1 MGLNAELSLYLVT
14 EKLLVEVE
22 PGAPWEVCGE
32 IPAEGSKCS
41 VQDEYGR
48 EKELGEMVLSLE
60 KGLPEVT
67 EKGSPEE
74 TKATDNPSQCRKRK
88 MEDSGRKGNISEE
101 SLCSIFLL
109 GILGFLESFKFWLQE
124 REFPRE
130 PSCHFSCRS
139 SSSCE
144 LRKIKYFAYP
154 FLHQPPLKKPSFTLF
169 YFLPR
174 STKRISLLVW

>member
-14 EKLLVEVE
+14 EKLLTEVE
-22 PGAPWEVCGE
+22 PGASCEVCGE

-41 VQDEYGR
+41 VQGEYGK
-48 EKELGEMVLSLE
+48 EKELRGMVLSPE
-60 KGLPEVT
+60 KALPEVT
-67 EKGSPEE
+67 EKRSPEE

-109 GILGFLESFKFWLQE
+109 GTLGFLESFKFCLQE

-130 PSCHFSCRS
+130 PSC
-139 SSSCE
+139 
-144 LRKIKYFAYP
+144 YF
-154 FLHQPPLKKPSFTLF
+154 FL
-169 YFLPR
+169 
-174 STKRISLLVW
+174 